1 MITVAELVRAVV
13 MIVVLGLIVWL
24 LYYLINYISPPEPF
38 KKVAMVVLLVFA
50 VLICIGV
57 LLSLAGT
64 PLIVW

>member
-38 KKVAMVVLLVFA
+38 KKVAMVVLMVFA